1 MSASVKLKE
10 LPDWDRLTLHQK
22 IDALMREG
30 YGVEDVGVILDIN
43 KEHVRQY
50 VFGKK
55 KSL

>member
-1 MSASVKLKE
+1 MSAAAKLKE
-10 LPDWDRLTLHQK
+10 RPDWDRLTLHQK

>member
-1 MSASVKLKE
+1 M
-10 LPDWDRLTLHQK
+10 DGMTLTEK
-22 IDALMREG
+22 IDALMLEG

-55 KSL
+55 QWPPRSTERSS